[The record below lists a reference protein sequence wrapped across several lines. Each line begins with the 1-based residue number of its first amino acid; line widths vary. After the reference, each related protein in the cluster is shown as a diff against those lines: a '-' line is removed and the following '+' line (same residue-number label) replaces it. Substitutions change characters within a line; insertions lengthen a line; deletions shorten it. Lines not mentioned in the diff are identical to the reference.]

1 MAIKKKVVK
10 KETAKPIKKAS
21 KKPTSKPLKKKA
33 APRGTKIEK
42 AKLSSLVVEVIEN
55 PSKGIG
61 ASVRVKIYGDKTA
74 LVAGLV
80 HTTLRREDFKNFIEH
95 LVLVYLNEQGKK
107 SKKAKK

>member
-10 KETAKPIKKAS
+10 KETTKPIKKAS
-21 KKPTSKPLKKKA
+21 KKPTSKPVKKKA

-61 ASVRVKIYGDKTA
+61 ASVKVRIYGDKRA
-74 LVAGLV
+74 LVAGMV
-80 HTTLRREDFKNFIEH
+80 ATTLERIEFKDFIEH